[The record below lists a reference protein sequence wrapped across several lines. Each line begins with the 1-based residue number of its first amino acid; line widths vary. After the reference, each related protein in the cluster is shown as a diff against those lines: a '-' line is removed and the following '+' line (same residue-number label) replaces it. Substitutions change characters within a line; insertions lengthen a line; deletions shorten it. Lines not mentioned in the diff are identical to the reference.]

1 MNTIS
6 HSSHTS
12 HQESSH
18 QKARMF
24 WGTRG
29 GPVRAMSSCTLIGN
43 EPISKKN
50 FASPQLGTRPCPHGR
65 ALVHALASTNSPTRT
80 LMLML
85 QSSLTILLVVTSM
98 QQAKGPT
105 VCGRLT
111 RGRLAVAPCDRFPC
125 MTPVGRQ
132 SNQHAPYAKSP
143 TRSFAFACLQP
154 LLDHLGQW

>member
-1 MNTIS
+1 MTLIS
-6 HSSHTS
+6 LLQKTRPRHVHISSLAAKTPVRMHDNFDHTS
-12 HQESSH
+12 HQEFSH

-65 ALVHALASTNSPTRT
+65 ALVHALASTNSPMRT

-125 MTPVGRQ
+125 I
-132 SNQHAPYAKSP
+132 
-143 TRSFAFACLQP
+143 
-154 LLDHLGQW
+154 

>member
-1 MNTIS
+1 MN
-6 HSSHTS
+6 SHTS
-12 HQESSH
+12 HQEFSH

-29 GPVRAMSSCTLIGN
+29 GPVRAISSCTLIGN

-65 ALVHALASTNSPTRT
+65 ALVHALASTNSPMRT

-85 QSSLTILLVVTSM
+85 QSSLTILLVVTSS

-125 MTPVGRQ
+125 I
-132 SNQHAPYAKSP
+132 
-143 TRSFAFACLQP
+143 
-154 LLDHLGQW
+154 